1 MIFAAIDI
9 GTNAARLLV
18 GEVIKHDEMAYVKKV
33 SYTRVPLR
41 LGLEVF
47 DTGEIS
53 EKKAIDFI
61 KTIKAF
67 KLITEV
73 FEVKEI
79 RACATSAMREASNGK
94 QIRKRI
100 LKETGVEIDIIE
112 GDEEAELIFSTF
124 SLFQVD
130 PNEAFVVVD
139 VGGGSTEINVFKNGE
154 RKTSRSFKIGTIR
167 MLKDKVDKDAWNEM
181 ESWIRENV
189 TSKKF
194 KLFGTGGNINKAH
207 KLMGR
212 SLKSPL
218 GLSDINGLYNELSP
232 LNLEDRMDRYQ
243 LKPDRA
249 DVIVPAMEIYGFV
262 MKVLEKKSI
271 YVPRI
276 GLSDGMIFTLYNKHV
291 ELK

>member
-53 EKKAIDFI
+53 EKKAVDFI